1 TAATDARGVSG
12 GEGGP
17 RRHRQGRGGRAARA
31 RPRAGGVV
39 VDGDR
44 PRLVFL
50 GFGKYARSDRIYA
63 LEPLEAD
70 QRGPGR
76 RTLVWVEGI
85 PQPIVASRSENAI
98 LRDLGPGRLMVPSDL
113 AQDAL
118 KLLRRLTDQ
127 LGGVGPLL
135 RRQIRAEASLDL

>member
-1 TAATDARGVSG
+1 
-12 GEGGP
+12 
-17 RRHRQGRGGRAARA
+17 
-31 RPRAGGVV
+31 V

-63 LEPLEAD
+63 LEPLEAEE
-70 QRGPGR
+70 RGPGR

-85 PQPIVASRSENAI
+85 PQPIVASRSESAI
-98 LRDLGPGRLMVPSDL
+98 LRDLGPGRLMLPSDL

-118 KLLRRLTDQ
+118 KLLRRLSDQ
-127 LGGVGPLL
+127 LGSVGPLL
-135 RRQIRAEASLDL
+135 RRQIRAEASLDLDELERLSRDILERTTRAAGSSEGEDALF

>member
-1 TAATDARGVSG
+1 M
-12 GEGGP
+12 
-17 RRHRQGRGGRAARA
+17 
-31 RPRAGGVV
+31 

-63 LEPLEAD
+63 LEPLEAEA
-70 QRGPGR
+70 RGPGR

-98 LRDLGPGRLMVPSDL
+98 LRDLGPGRLMLPSDL

-118 KLLRRLTDQ
+118 QLLRRLSDQ
-127 LGGVGPLL
+127 LGSVGPLL
-135 RRQIRAEASLDL
+135 RRQIRAEASLDLDELERRARDILERTTSAAGSSEGEDALF

>member
-1 TAATDARGVSG
+1 M
-12 GEGGP
+12 
-17 RRHRQGRGGRAARA
+17 
-31 RPRAGGVV
+31 

-63 LEPLEAD
+63 LEPLEAED
-70 QRGPGR
+70 RGPGR
-76 RTLVWVEGI
+76 RTRVWVEGI
-85 PQPIVASRSENAI
+85 PQPIIASRSEHAI
-98 LRDLGPGRLMVPSDL
+98 LRDLGPGRLLVPADL

-118 KLLRRLTDQ
+118 QLVRRLTDQ

-135 RRQIRAEASLDL
+135 RRQIRAEASLDLDELERRSRDVLERTTRAAGAGEGDDALF